1 MSRTEPLPS
10 VATEPDPSAVASK
23 HPIEALRDEK
33 AILRE
38 LEGKPF
44 LSRLGGYLKLSGPGW
59 LQSALT
65 LGGGSLTGSLYL
77 GVLAGFGL
85 LWLQPF
91 AMILGICS
99 LAAIGYVTLLTGQR
113 PFRAINRDINP
124 ALGWS
129 WLIASMAANVIW
141 VLPQYSLATAVVQQN
156 LAPNLLGPNSSF
168 GDFNAKL
175 LIVAIIFVFSTAITW
190 SYGSGHWGVR
200 LYERILKL
208 MVAAI
213 VACFLGVVIKLG
225 ISEEGLDW
233 GAMLAGF
240 IPDVSTLFTPAAA
253 FRPLLDTLDGAA
265 KGYWSGHI
273 VATQRDVLM
282 TAFATAVG
290 INMTFLLP
298 YSMLGRGW
306 GREHRG
312 LAIFD
317 LATGMFIPFFLA
329 TTCVVVAAAA
339 RFHAVPQPGLVAE
352 ATDGETA
359 TAKQKSEYA
368 ALLSNRPSEA
378 GEPTDAERQLAAML
392 VTRDAQALAGSL
404 DRLLGRQVAHVVF
417 GLGVLGMALSTIT
430 LLMLVAGFVTCEVLD
445 RPPTGWPLRLGSLF
459 AGTGVLGPFL
469 FVGDA
474 AFWLA
479 VTMSVLALTLLPIA
493 YLTFLLMMNS
503 SRLLGDERPRG
514 GTRVAINLVLG
525 VSTAVAFF
533 ASGWAIVSKVG
544 YGGLGIIVGS
554 FLVLLLI
561 GEGVRRKA
569 LT

>member
-1 MSRTEPLPS
+1 MSRTEPLPPA
-10 VATEPDPSAVASK
+10 ATEPDPVSVASK
-23 HPIEALRDEK
+23 HPTAAVRDEK
-33 AILRE
+33 AVLRE
-38 LEGKPF
+38 LESRPF
-44 LSRLGGYLKLSGPGW
+44 LSRIGGYLKLSGPGW

-99 LAAIGYVTLLTGQR
+99 LAAIGYVTLSTGER
-113 PFRAINRDINP
+113 PFRAINRHINP

-129 WLIASMAANVIW
+129 WLVASMAANVIW

-156 LAPNLLGPNSSF
+156 LAPNTLGPASSL

-175 LIVAIIFVFSTAITW
+175 LIVAVIFIFSTAITW

-213 VACFLGVVIKLG
+213 VACFLGVVIKMAV
-225 ISEEGLDW
+225 SAEGLDW
-233 GAMLAGF
+233 GALLAGF
-240 IPDVSTLFTPAAA
+240 IPDFSTLFTPAAT
-253 FRPLLDTLDGAA
+253 FRPLLDSLEGAA
-265 KGYWSGHI
+265 RDYWSNLI
-273 VATQRDVLM
+273 IAKQRDVLM

-339 RFHAVPQPGLVAE
+339 RFHGVPQPGLIAE
-352 ATDGETA
+352 ATDGETP

-368 ALLSNRPSEA
+368 DLLKARPADS
-378 GEPTDAERQLAAML
+378 GEPSDAERRLAAML

-417 GLGVLGMALSTIT
+417 GIGVLGMALSTIT
-430 LLMLVAGFVTCEVLD
+430 LLMLVSGFVTCEVLD
-445 RPPTGWPLRLGSLF
+445 VPPTGWPLRLGSLF

-479 VTMSVLALTLLPIA
+479 VTMSIIALTLLPIA

-503 SRLLGDERPRG
+503 SRLLGAERPRG
-514 GTRVAINLVLG
+514 GKRLAVNLVLG

-533 ASGWAIVSKVG
+533 ASGWAMVSKIG
-544 YGGLGIIVGS
+544 YGGLAFIVGA

>member
-1 MSRTEPLPS
+1 MSRTEPLPPL
-10 VATEPDPSAVASK
+10 ATEFDPAAVAGK
-23 HPIEALRDEK
+23 HPVEALRDEK
-33 AILRE
+33 ATLRE
-38 LEGKPF
+38 LEQKPF
-44 LSRLGGYLKLSGPGW
+44 LSRIGGYLRLSGPGW

-99 LAAIGYVTLLTGQR
+99 LAAIGYVTLTTGER
-113 PFRAINRDINP
+113 PFRAINRHINP

-156 LAPNLLGPNSSF
+156 LAPNLLGPNSSL
-168 GDFNAKL
+168 GDFNAKV
-175 LIVAIIFVFSTAITW
+175 LIVAVIFVFSTAITW

-200 LYERILKL
+200 LYERILKV

-213 VACFLGVVIKLG
+213 VACFLGVVIKMGL
-225 ISEEGLDW
+225 SAEGLDW
-233 GAMLAGF
+233 AAMFAGF
-240 IPDVSTLFTPAAA
+240 IPDVSTLYTPAAS
-253 FRPLLDTLDGAA
+253 FRPLLDSLDGAA
-265 KGYWSGHI
+265 KDYWSGLI
-273 VATQRDVLM
+273 VAKQRDVLM

-339 RFHAVPQPGLVAE
+339 RFHAVPQPGLVVE
-352 ATDGETA
+352 TTDGESA

-368 ALLSNRPSEA
+368 GLLQDRPNET

-404 DRLLGRQVAHVVF
+404 DQLLGRQVAHVVF

-430 LLMLVAGFVTCEVLD
+430 LLMLVSGFVTCEVLD
-445 RPPTGWPLRLGSLF
+445 VPPTGWPLRLGSLF
-459 AGTGVLGPFL
+459 AATGVLGPFL

-493 YLTFLLMMNS
+493 YLAFLLMMNS

-514 GTRVAINLVLG
+514 GKRFAVNLVLG

-533 ASGWAIVSKVG
+533 ASGWAIVSKVD
-544 YGGLGIIVGS
+544 YSGLAVIVGC
-554 FLVLLLI
+554 FLVVLLI